1 MVLLIGFSYAV
12 EVLRASAGVVCPEQT
27 DVVLSSANCRGD
39 GRHNGDDL
47 IGFCDGHAKW
57 YTMTELKVDY
67 PATRIY
73 YYPPHAVTMVEAGW
87 WILPQAF
94 D

>member
-1 MVLLIGFSYAV
+1 MLLRFWVPVLESYV
-12 EVLRASAGVVCPEQT
+12 RNRQMWYCP
-27 DVVLSSANCRGD
+27 SANCRGD
-39 GRHNGDDL
+39 GRHNGGDL

-73 YYPPHAVTMVEAGW
+73 YYPPRAVTMVEAGW